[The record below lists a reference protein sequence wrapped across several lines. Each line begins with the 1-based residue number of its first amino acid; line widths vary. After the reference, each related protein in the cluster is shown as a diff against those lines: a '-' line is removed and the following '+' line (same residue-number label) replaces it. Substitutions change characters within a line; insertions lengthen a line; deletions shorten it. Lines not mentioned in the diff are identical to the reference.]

1 MTLGTWRDIAIVLL
15 ALQLF
20 IMLLIPLVI
29 AFFSMR
35 GINWVHGKVPP
46 LWEKAH
52 HYSHLMR
59 DKTGEI
65 SDRVV
70 APVLRTRSRVES
82 WATVVDR
89 VRGVDRSSPTNEENR
104 L

>member
-15 ALQLF
+15 AIQLF
-20 IMLLIPLVI
+20 VMLVIPLVI

-35 GINWVHGKVPP
+35 GINWVHGKMPP

-52 HYSHLMR
+52 HYSHLVR

-65 SDRVV
+65 SDQV
-70 APVLRTRSRVES
+70 AAPILRTRSKVES
-82 WATVVDR
+82 WATIIDR
-89 VRGVDRSSPTNEENR
+89 VRGVDRSSPPQ
-104 L
+104 

>member
-1 MTLGTWRDIAIVLL
+1 
-15 ALQLF
+15 
-20 IMLLIPLVI
+20 MLLIPAVI
-29 AFFSMR
+29 AYFSVR
-35 GINWVHGKVPP
+35 GINWVHGKTPP

-52 HYSHLMR
+52 HYSHLVR
-59 DKTGEI
+59 DKTAGI
-65 SDRVV
+65 SDQVA

-82 WATVVDR
+82 WATVINR